1 MTLPNLL
8 DGVAEFMR
16 LAEQQTGEWLDPKYK
31 DVTYSGGLPMSE
43 DGFNALRAFRIEIL
57 REEFQEYLDKGE
69 DRDDPVEI
77 LDGLLDIIVVAYG
90 TALTYF
96 DREVVEEAAAE
107 VTRSNLSKVDGSLG
121 DVIKRADGKVLKPEG
136 WTPPNIAGVL
146 GIAND

>member
-16 LAEQQTGEWLDPKYK
+16 LADQRTGEWLHHNTGEL
-31 DVTYSGGLPMSE
+31 TYSGGLPMSE

-69 DRDDPVEI
+69 DMDDPVEI

-96 DREVVEEAAAE
+96 DRETVEQAANE

-121 DVIKRADGKVLKPEG
+121 EVIKRADGNVLKPEG

-146 GIAND
+146 GMSNG